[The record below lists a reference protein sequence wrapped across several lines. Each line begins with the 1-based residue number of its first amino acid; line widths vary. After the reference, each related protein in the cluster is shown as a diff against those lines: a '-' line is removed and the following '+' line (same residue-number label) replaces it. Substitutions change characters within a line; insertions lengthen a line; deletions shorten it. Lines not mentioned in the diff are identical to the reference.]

1 MKAKIKDHY
10 NQALVVLR
18 KKYGVDAKSN
28 VELQKICQELK
39 LGKVP
44 VVPWDQYKG
53 EKRAIVNTDDH
64 RKKGTHWV
72 AVFKAGKTLFIYDSF
87 ARKSAHILRKFD
99 EQWGAHYRIV
109 DTEKI
114 PDQQGYQSDCGLRC
128 VTWLLM
134 VKLFGVKSLIE

>member
-28 VELQKICQELK
+28 VELQKICQVLK
-39 LGKVP
+39 LGTVP

-72 AVFKAGKTLFIYDSF
+72 AVFRAGKTNLC
-87 ARKSAHILRKFD
+87 
-99 EQWGAHYRIV
+99 
-109 DTEKI
+109 
-114 PDQQGYQSDCGLRC
+114 P
-128 VTWLLM
+128 
-134 VKLFGVKSLIE
+134 

>member
-1 MKAKIKDHY
+1 MAGHWLWQDLGSSWRDKVAGEDIDKICYFVILSLYITMKAKIKDHY

-28 VELQKICQELK
+28 VELQKICQVLK
-39 LGKVP
+39 LGTVP

-72 AVFKAGKTLFIYDSF
+72 AVFRAGKTNLC
-87 ARKSAHILRKFD
+87 
-99 EQWGAHYRIV
+99 
-109 DTEKI
+109 
-114 PDQQGYQSDCGLRC
+114 P
-128 VTWLLM
+128 
-134 VKLFGVKSLIE
+134 